1 MLSIME
7 QNKVHIFRWVQI
19 ALKLFFY
26 EFVGNKY
33 RGNVHA
39 SLIYLHSDC
48 HLGLG

>member
-1 MLSIME
+1 MLSIMV
-7 QNKVHIFRWVQI
+7 QDKVHIFRWVQI

-26 EFVGNKY
+26 EFAAVFVTD
-33 RGNVHA
+33 NVHA

>member
-1 MLSIME
+1 MGSDSF
-7 QNKVHIFRWVQI
+7 KVI
-19 ALKLFFY
+19 FY